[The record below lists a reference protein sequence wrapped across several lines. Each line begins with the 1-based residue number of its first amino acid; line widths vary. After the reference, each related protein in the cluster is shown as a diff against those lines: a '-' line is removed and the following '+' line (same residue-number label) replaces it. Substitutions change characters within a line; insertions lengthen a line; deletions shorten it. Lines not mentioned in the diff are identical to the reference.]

1 MKART
6 GALPVR
12 PDRSPWFRVEMDEV
26 LLTFRTPSYGQAQ
39 SVQEAV
45 VAAQKSE
52 NIDALERA
60 LGVFM
65 ALCWDDDRW
74 ELEHPEDGGACFQEL
89 RDAGWTFGGMG
100 ELFAHATKL
109 IQSELIPESE
119 VAGTLRF
126 FAPGEQTE
134 RPTLRSA

>member
-6 GALPVR
+6 GPLPAR
-12 PDRSPWFRVEMDEV
+12 PDRSPWFRVEMDGTT
-26 LLTFRTPSYGQAQ
+26 LTFRVPSFGQAQ
-39 SVQEAV
+39 PIQSAI
-45 VAAQKSE
+45 VAAQKAE
-52 NIDALERA
+52 DIAALESA
-60 LGVFM
+60 SGAFM

-74 ELEHPEDGGACFQEL
+74 ELEHHEDGGACFQEL
-89 RDAGWTFGGMG
+89 RDAGWTFKSMG
-100 ELFAHATKL
+100 EFFAHVSSL

-126 FAPGEQTE
+126 FAPGEQTG